1 MKHPLRLI
9 LLLMAGL
16 LALSVCQAGQN
27 EKEPQEAVKK
37 PIKKELFSD
46 LNYTKALAQAKKDEK
61 LVMLDFTT
69 SWCGW
74 CKKLNADTFSQAKVQ
89 KYLMDKAISIKV
101 DGDREKDLV
110 RKYKVRGYPTLVF
123 VDADGEEV
131 GRIVGYR
138 PPDLFLQTAKQEL
151 DKK

>member
-9 LLLMAGL
+9 LLLVAGL
-16 LALSVCQAGQN
+16 LVLSVCQAGQE
-27 EKEPQEAVKK
+27 EKEPKEAVKK
-37 PIKKELFSD
+37 PAKKELFSD
-46 LNYTKALAQAKKDEK
+46 LNYTKALAQAKKDDK

-89 KYLMDKAISIKV
+89 QFLLDKAISIKV
-101 DGDREKDLV
+101 DGDKEQDLV
-110 RKYKVRGYPTLVF
+110 KKYSVRGYPTLVF
-123 VDADGEEV
+123 VDADGKEV

-151 DKK
+151 DRK